1 MEEHPTAKHLTAFV
15 EGRLER
21 QQTRLVIAHLL
32 RGCPRCRERAN
43 EILARGRSLPDN
55 AYDAAFE
62 RTSAAVSKRQKQT
75 SAAPRRRRSGT
86 VLRFPTAVP
95 AG

>member
-1 MEEHPTAKHLTAFV
+1 VEEHPTAKQLTAFV

-21 QQTRLVIAHLL
+21 RETRLIVAHLL
-32 RGCPRCRERAN
+32 RGCPECRGTAN
-43 EILARGRSLPDN
+43 QALVPGQSLPDG

-62 RTSAAVSKRQKQT
+62 RTSAAVRKRQRPAA
-75 SAAPRRRRSGT
+75 AAPRRKRAP
-86 VLRFPTAVP
+86 LRLATLAP

>member
-1 MEEHPTAKHLTAFV
+1 MEEHPTAKQLTAFT

-21 QQTRLVIAHLL
+21 QQVQLVVAHLL
-32 RGCPRCRERAN
+32 RGCPDCRKAAN
-43 EILARGRSLPDN
+43 EALVRGRSLPDD

-62 RTSAAVSKRQKQT
+62 RTSAAVRKRQKQI
-75 SAAPRRRRSGT
+75 APPSRGKRPRT
-86 VLRFPTAVP
+86 PLRFATVAP

>member
-1 MEEHPTAKHLTAFV
+1 MEEHPTAKHLVAFV

-21 QQTRLVIAHLL
+21 QQVRNVVAHLL
-32 RGCPRCRERAN
+32 RGCPRCREMAN
-43 EILARGRSLPDN
+43 DVLLRGRSLPED

-62 RTSAAVSKRQKQT
+62 RTSGTVSKRQKQT
-75 SAAPRRRRSGT
+75 SAAPRRRRSGI
-86 VLRFPTAVP
+86 VLRSPTAVP